1 MTSKVREINLKKR
14 LPFYQNKRWCGIPSE
29 FWCHHLLDPTSLFFI
44 SMKNGHR
51 SLWMN
56 HKATSW
62 LARSLFFCQRRFCR
76 LVCGKIPHRKVM
88 NNLFKNVRNLFCYIH
103 FIFKK
108 WFVEK
113 VSRFNNK
120 LENSRKI
127 RKKERTEKID
137 RSFFLQICTKVDFDG
152 QESDLQC
159 TASPINR

>member
-1 MTSKVREINLKKR
+1 
-14 LPFYQNKRWCGIPSE
+14 
-29 FWCHHLLDPTSLFFI
+29 
-44 SMKNGHR
+44 
-51 SLWMN
+51 
-56 HKATSW
+56 
-62 LARSLFFCQRRFCR
+62 
-76 LVCGKIPHRKVM
+76 M

-108 WFVEK
+108 WFVEN
-113 VSRFNNK
+113 VSHFNNK